1 MSENSENLIAQIA
14 AMLTEDVLDEAS
26 ETELADLIRTYGS
39 LKDAYE
45 RDPRFRAILVR
56 IAKRHGLHLR
66 EADPTQTH

>member
-1 MSENSENLIAQIA
+1 MPENLEYLIVQMAKD
-14 AMLTEDVLDEAS
+14 MTEDVLDEAT
-26 ETELADLIRTYGS
+26 EAELAALIRTYGS

-66 EADPTQTH
+66 EASPTQTH